1 MNRIRIMTTIVVVLA
16 SPGALAQ
23 ADDPAVQ
30 SCEMLVREE
39 LPGNLQYRQLSAEI
53 AGTTVALRYETR
65 DAAGGTNRHEK
76 RCAFTFNAAT
86 ASWGFAPG
94 LPESLSVAVMGAL
107 VHRGI
112 YPIPREA
119 TALRP

>member
-1 MNRIRIMTTIVVVLA
+1 MNRIRIMTTIVVVLV

-23 ADDPAVQ
+23 ADDPAGQ

-39 LPGNLQYRQLSAEI
+39 LPGHLQYRQRSAEV

-65 DAAGGTNRHEK
+65 DSAGATNRQEK

-112 YPIPREA
+112 YPIPR
-119 TALRP
+119 